1 MISNPNLILYNYISK
16 GATILAEFNS
26 QDASLATLASKCL
39 DNASPLHTTFSHTIW
54 KRTHTLIH
62 HPFLYFTIY
71 DQNLH
76 NSKALC
82 FLTNAKQSFDKII
95 SGETAKSLENLN
107 SHRFQGEFN
116 PILAPQLDSG
126 SLDRLKSLKKK
137 KKKKK
142 KKRSSV
148 ETIGQGKD
156 KDKDKDKDRD
166 GLVENKVDVSEDVI
180 VMSRELSYM
189 SMQKNGLF
197 VDAKA
202 KRIWKRQAWVVLSLV
217 GLQGI

>member
-1 MISNPNLILYNYISK
+1 M
-16 GATILAEFNS
+16 
-26 QDASLATLASKCL
+26 
-39 DNASPLHTTFSHTIW
+39 
-54 KRTHTLIH
+54 
-62 HPFLYFTIY
+62 
-71 DQNLH
+71 
-76 NSKALC
+76 
-82 FLTNAKQSFDKII
+82 KQSFDKII
-95 SGETAKSLENLN
+95 SGETANSLENLN

-126 SLDRLKSLKKK
+126 SLDRWKSL
-137 KKKKK
+137 KKK

-180 VMSRELSYM
+180 VMSRELSSM

-197 VDAKA
+197 MDAKA